1 LVFWLLTLLFRAPGG
16 TCVAV
21 CGLSYPDMCCII
33 ARIILVLASATLF
46 AITVLA
52 TLVLCLVVIT
62 PARHQQ
68 IVRVRRACDG
78 EAL

>member
-21 CGLSYPDMCCII
+21 CGLSYPMFCLI
-33 ARIILVLASATLF
+33 ARIMPLLASATLF
-46 AITVLA
+46 ANTVLA
-52 TLVLCLVVIT
+52 ILVLALVVIT
-62 PARHQQ
+62 PQGIKQ
-68 IVRVRRACDG
+68 IACVRRACDG